1 MKRLFRIGAG
11 LFFYSI
17 IPILSWLLLAIILN
31 DSRIS
36 NTFSIT
42 YAFQFVWA
50 ILVYFFGS
58 GANIYKEKKKD
69 DNAVWNSIFWG
80 GIFSV
85 VIFSIPLIFV
95 DNYIAFF
102 GQDVE
107 FYRIFVIYS
116 IILFFLQTVF
126 SILIQKFYFEDKEKT
141 ANLYLII
148 YNLLNFSILILTC
161 LITKKAWIGILVTLL
176 ILFIYILFLFIKEF
190 KKFKIN
196 FKFIYS
202 FKYESANILS
212 SIFMLLIYLFG
223 FKNAFSAGPEYLLA
237 LNFVTL
243 CTDSQWDSL
252 KAISITT
259 KVDISKQRLKYN
271 KHLKDSYIYCLC
283 IIALSVVMVF
293 SLFSLYG
300 VVLEIALIYLSFHV
314 FDMFLHPYKTLI
326 EIYTQLEYSSTINTI
341 IALSLKFIRFLLSIL
356 ILSPFC
362 TEFGQVTQGIL
373 GFIIY
378 LIIRL
383 TLYKNIEGKLKIKS
397 LKANK
402 IK

>member
-36 NTFSIT
+36 NAFSIT
-42 YAFQFVWA
+42 YALQFVWA
-50 ILVYFFGS
+50 ILVYLFGS

-80 GIFSV
+80 VIFSV

-300 VVLEIALIYLSFHV
+300 VVLEIALIYLSFNV